1 MKWQAVSI
9 LLFFLMIGA
18 VGWSYTDYQQRQA
31 NEALETADAEQL
43 STILDRP
50 FVDGKTEWMEMA
62 VQQFDV
68 ASALVL
74 FEHDVVLSDEQ
85 WVYLADLMTFEE
97 FERMVEAGAPL
108 EVATPEQ
115 TLIEGLYSLND
126 EPQKWRLTH
135 NNIDVSFLNEHPD
148 VLIRTVH
155 DGNTEAFTDLIE
167 RMNQDAVP
175 VDTLVPLIQEMGQ
188 QAMLEVMMQNGY
200 QAE

>member
-1 MKWQAVSI
+1 MKWKAIGI
-9 LLFFLMIGA
+9 LLLALVTVA
-18 VGWSYTDYQQRQA
+18 VGWGYTYYQQHQA

-43 STILDRP
+43 STILERP
-50 FVDGKTEWMEMA
+50 FVDGKAAWMERA

-108 EVATPEQ
+108 EVALPTQ

-126 EPQKWRLTH
+126 EPEKWRLAH
-135 NNIDVSFLNEHPD
+135 DQMDVSFLNEHPD
-148 VLIRTVH
+148 VLIRAVH

-167 RMNQDAVP
+167 RMDQNAVP
-175 VDTLVPLIQEMGQ
+175 YDTLVPLIQEMDQ
-188 QAMLEVMMQNGY
+188 QTMLEALVQNGY
-200 QAE
+200 QDE